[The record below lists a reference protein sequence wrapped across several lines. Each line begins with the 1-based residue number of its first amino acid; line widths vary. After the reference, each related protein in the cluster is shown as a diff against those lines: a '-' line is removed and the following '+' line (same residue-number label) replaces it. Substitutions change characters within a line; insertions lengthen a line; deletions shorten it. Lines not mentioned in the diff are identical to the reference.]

1 MRRLLLLCPLLF
13 GCSDPTPTAGVAPVA
28 PRPAPP
34 PPAVVPV
41 EGRFGEKV
49 KVGDLEIVAEAYR
62 NLGPSGQY
70 RGEFQQLR
78 CGAVCLKVTNTHP
91 GRIADWPGWHTAS
104 ITDEHGNVFKP
115 LDLYGWT
122 WLPGNM
128 PNPDGGPDRGA
139 RIDPGKTRVRYLYTD
154 EIPKTSKTLS
164 VSGVYAGIPVRLYGE
179 PR

>member
-13 GCSDPTPTAGVAPVA
+13 GCSDPTPTAGVDPVA

-49 KVGDLEIVAEAYR
+49 KVGDLEIVAKVVR
-62 NLGPSGQY
+62 QPVVGGQY
-70 RGEFQQLR
+70 RGDYGSLQVSMVRLD
-78 CGAVCLKVTNTHP
+78 VTNTHP

-139 RIDPGKTRVRYLYTD
+139 RIDPGQTRVRMIYTD

-164 VSGVYAGIPVRLYGE
+164 VSGVYAGVPVRLYGE